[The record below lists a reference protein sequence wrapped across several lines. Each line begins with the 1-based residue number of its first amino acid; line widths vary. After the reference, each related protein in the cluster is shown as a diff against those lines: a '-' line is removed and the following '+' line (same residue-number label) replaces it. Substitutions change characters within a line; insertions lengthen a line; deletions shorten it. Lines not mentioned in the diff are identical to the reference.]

1 MIIPIRCFTC
11 NQIVANK
18 WTAYHNKVQE
28 AYLKED
34 VIQNKKKRFID
45 INDLSNKSI
54 EGKILDE
61 LKIHKYCCRRMI
73 LSHVDMA
80 EII

>member
-11 NQIVANK
+11 NQIIANK
-18 WTAYHNKVQE
+18 WNKYQE
-28 AYLKED
+28 KIQEQYIKED
-34 VIQNKKKRFID
+34 ITNNIKKRFID
-45 INDLSNKSI
+45 VTNLDKNI

-61 LKIHKYCCRRMI
+61 LKIHKYCCRRM
-73 LSHVDMA
+73 LMSHVDMA